1 MIKNIRVVVGE
12 EGGDAMREST
22 GAGWQ
27 HLFHD
32 PISVCNMHDHIYT
45 LRDAWYN
52 YVAKFRKKA
61 LIEA

>member
-1 MIKNIRVVVGE
+1 MVGE

-32 PISVCNMHDHIYT
+32 PVSAGNYQMHIDGI
-45 LRDAWYN
+45 
-52 YVAKFRKKA
+52 K
-61 LIEA
+61 